1 LQSQQTLPLAPGS
14 RTTASHF
21 SCFLFLHLPTR
32 TNYHIHSST
41 SVITLIDTCLGDD
54 CLCQHRLIPR
64 KKISGK
70 SQHYTA
76 GSGERVTRV
85 TLLTSLRKRGRDST
99 PSYSSGH
106 VITTTS
112 KIMRYMLFSP
122 RLIRFPPFVETGSSC
137 PHMQTHSRR
146 PLHVL
151 PLKVTFVAVLTS
163 ANTDGQPD
171 SRVQID

>member
-112 KIMRYMLFSP
+112 KIMRYMLFSA
-122 RLIRFPPFVETGSSC
+122 RLIRSPPFRGNWIIMPAYADSFKAASSC
-137 PHMQTHSRR
+137 FTAQSD
-146 PLHVL
+146 VC
-151 PLKVTFVAVLTS
+151 
-163 ANTDGQPD
+163 GG
-171 SRVQID
+171 IDKCQH